1 MTEKTTPIQQIL
13 LRFQHNSTEY
23 REDLS
28 SIVLTPN
35 NNLWLA
41 SDETASIERLS
52 GDEPGK
58 FDTHQTFK
66 LADFIKLPGDPDEE
80 IDIEGLD
87 YEDRYLWLIG
97 SHSVRRDKP
106 KDKLTYAENLSNLA
120 TLKQSDNRYLL
131 ARIPLVGDQLFSECP
146 HPENPDVKLTAATL
160 KTTKKGNL
168 LTEALTDD
176 PHIGPFLS
184 MNLPAKENGF
194 DIEGLAVYKDKIF
207 LGLRGPVL
215 RGWAILIEL
224 SVKEKNATTL
234 RLRKQGDGDKRY
246 KKYFVDLNGLGI
258 RELCV
263 DGKDLLILAGPTM
276 DLDGP
281 VKLYRLENGVDLPES
296 TLLKPKPILD
306 IPFGKGEDHAEGITF
321 FSREENHKSLL
332 VVYDSPAKE
341 RLQGEDAILADVFS
355 LQN

>member
-1 MTEKTTPIQQIL
+1 MIKKTTPVQQLL
-13 LRFQHNSTEY
+13 LRFEHNSTEY

-28 SIVLTPN
+28 TIVLTPN

-58 FDTHQTFK
+58 FEKHQTFK
-66 LADFIKLPGDPDEE
+66 VGDFIKLPGDRDEE

-87 YEDRYLWLIG
+87 YEDHYLWLVG
-97 SHSVRRDKP
+97 SHSIRRNKP
-106 KDKLTYAENLSNLA
+106 KSKLTYAENLTNLA

-131 ARIPLVGDQLFSECP
+131 ARIPLVGNQLFNECL
-146 HPENPDVKLTAATL
+146 HPEIPDVKLTAATL

-168 LTEALTDD
+168 LTEALAED

-215 RGWAILIEL
+215 RGWAILLEV
-224 SVKEKNATTL
+224 SVKEKNSTTL
-234 RLRKQGDGDKRY
+234 RLKKQGDKRY

-258 RELCV
+258 RELCI
-263 DGKDLLILAGPTM
+263 DGQDLLILAGPTM

-281 VKLYRLENGVDLPES
+281 VKLYRLKNGVDLPED
-296 TLLKPKPILD
+296 TLLKPEPILN
-306 IPFGKGEDHAEGITF
+306 IPYGKGEDHAEGITL
-321 FSREENHKSLL
+321 FSRQENQKSLL